1 MEILNAET
9 LANAMR
15 HCRDYPGYQVV
26 IAIKDHMRLREFLT
40 SIKEHLGYGDNEEI
54 HSISRAGIIKF
65 KNGSYIRPIMPDS
78 RARGLSANEI
88 IFDESVEDA
97 GAVLARIKKV
107 IYHCVEE
114 EPETLDDFLGGFKI
128 KSVDL
133 TSSEARTR

>member
-1 MEILNAET
+1 MEMLNAET

-15 HCRDYPGYQVV
+15 HCRDYPEYQVV
-26 IAIKDHMRLREFLT
+26 IAIKDHMRLREFLM
-40 SIKEHLGYGDNEEI
+40 SIKEHLGYGHNEEI
-54 HSISRAGIIKF
+54 HSISRTGIIKF
-65 KNGSYIRPIMPDS
+65 KNGSYIRPIMSDS

-97 GAVLARIKKV
+97 EAVLARIKKV

-128 KSVDL
+128 ISVDL
-133 TSSEARTR
+133 ASSEA